1 MPIMG
6 DTDMHLFSLWHAS
19 IIMNLV
25 PVCTMCMGR
34 LCETTQRHGS
44 FAWAVA
50 WRCATCHVHF
60 YCCDRTCG
68 PKTRQIT
75 AFASH
80 DQLVRHHR
88 RQHKRR
94 LVSDDA
100 EVDFGDDLLDV
111 PESPRGSIP
120 FPMDAFNMFGAHA
133 PAKRF
138 FDDLQA
144 RSFGAA
150 VQGLVARSCFSDA
163 RVLDPAD
170 TGISVAD
177 LTLFFSHC
185 PTCVSTWSE
194 TPTSPCRGVGGVRN
208 ASPAPK
214 WSVHASSAQPL
225 AAANHAQS
233 LCCQAAESE
242 QHKLADKYS
251 ATAANDR
258 FERQTCL
265 CVNSSIGGVRFGLDQ
280 F

>member
-1 MPIMG
+1 MG

-19 IIMNLV
+19 IIIMNLV

-100 EVDFGDDLLDV
+100 EVDLGDDLLDV

-163 RVLDPAD
+163 RVLDLAD

-177 LTLFFSHC
+177 LTLFFRIARLVFQLGPKHQHLLAGVLAGFETRHPPPSGACTHHPRNHLQL
-185 PTCVSTWSE
+185 PTTHKAFVAKLL
-194 TPTSPCRGVGGVRN
+194 N
-208 ASPAPK
+208 
-214 WSVHASSAQPL
+214 
-225 AAANHAQS
+225 QS
-233 LCCQAAESE
+233 N
-242 QHKLADKYS
+242 
-251 ATAANDR
+251 T
-258 FERQTCL
+258 
-265 CVNSSIGGVRFGLDQ
+265 NSLTKH
-280 F
+280 